1 MLIEESKDS
10 YYKELHNSG
19 ENWHTGENDEFSF
32 MKYMLGIVLKAYEE
46 CNNRFK
52 LIGKEKL
59 RSPERVFSVVQKS
72 LEPVSK
78 KDIMILCPDIS

>member
-19 ENWHTGENDEFSF
+19 ENWHTGD
-32 MKYMLGIVLKAYEE
+32 
-46 CNNRFK
+46 NRFK
-52 LIGKEKL
+52 LIVKEKL

-72 LEPVSK
+72 SEPVSK
-78 KDIMILCPDIS
+78 KILLGKKA